1 MGTRPVELFHL
12 FGELNNLAGIGPKTI
27 SNLKNLSI
35 EKPRDFLFTLPFSVL
50 NRLPVNSVR
59 GVASSQIV
67 TVEVLVKAHKVS
79 RSRTSAYTVNVQDAE
94 ANFQLVFF
102 NARKQ
107 YLETLLPVGERRI
120 ISGKLEL
127 YDDIPQIIHPHHV
140 KKIDDDKAIVRF
152 EPIYPLASGISQ
164 KLMFATINDLLK
176 KLPKLDEWIDPE
188 LLKTKSW
195 PSWEDALNTAHCPIS
210 ASGASNT
217 DLARR
222 RLAFDELFS
231 YQLSLSIARNKI
243 KGSKGRA
250 NISTGIIQTKV
261 LKQLSFDF
269 TEDQKHS
276 IKDILDDLKKPERMN
291 RLLQGDVGSGKTIVA
306 FIGIIAAIEAG
317 GQGAIMAPT
326 EILARQHFET
336 LSPLANKV
344 GVSLNLLTGRDK
356 STARNKKLI
365 DLKEGKTNIIIGTHA
380 LFQADVV
387 FKDLRLAV
395 VDEQHRF
402 GVRQRLELGKKGSVV
417 DLLLMTATPIP
428 RSLALAHYGDMD
440 FSIIKQKPPGR
451 KPINTALI
459 SSSRI
464 DEVVDKLKNSLAKG
478 AQAYWVCPLIEKS
491 EVLHYTAAERRF
503 EKLRAKLGEGVVE
516 LVHGKMSS
524 DTKDKIMDRFTNG
537 ETKLLVAT
545 TVIEVGVNVPN
556 ANIMVVENAE
566 KFGLAQLHQLRGRVG
581 RGTNQSTCLFLYKEP
596 LNISSKKR
604 LSILRETEDG
614 FKISEVDLSL
624 RGSGDAIGTA
634 QSGLPRFRMANNEM
648 IEMLMETAHQQARY
662 LLAKDPNL
670 ESPQGKAVR
679 NLLWLMDQDKSVRL
693 ISIG

>member
-1 MGTRPVELFHL
+1 MGTRPLELFHL

-50 NRLPVNSVR
+50 DRLPVNSVR

-79 RSRTSAYTVNVQDAE
+79 RSRTSAYTVNVQDSE
-94 ANFQLVFF
+94 TNFQLVFF

-107 YLETLLPVGERRI
+107 YLETLLPIGERRI

-140 KKIDDDKAIVRF
+140 KKIDDDKAIARF

-164 KLMFATINDLLK
+164 KLMFATINGLLK
-176 KLPKLDEWIDPE
+176 KLPKLDEWIEPE

-210 ASGASNT
+210 ANGASNT

-231 YQLSLSIARNKI
+231 HQLSLSIARNKI

-250 NISTGIIQTKV
+250 NISTGIMQTNV

-306 FIGIIAAIEAG
+306 FIGIIAAVEAG

-336 LSPLANKV
+336 LSPLAKKV

-356 STARNKKLI
+356 GTARNKKLI

-478 AQAYWVCPLIEKS
+478 AQAYWVCPLIEES

-524 DTKDKIMDRFTNG
+524 DTKDEIMDRFTNG

-545 TVIEVGVNVPN
+545 TVIEVGVNVPK

-596 LNISSKKR
+596 LNSTSKKR

-670 ESPQGKAVR
+670 ETPQGKAVR

-693 ISIG
+693 FSIG

>member
-1 MGTRPVELFHL
+1 MGTRPLELFHL

-27 SNLKNLSI
+27 NNLKNLSI

-50 NRLPVNSVR
+50 DRLPVNSVR

-107 YLETLLPVGERRI
+107 YLETLLPIGERRI

-164 KLMFATINDLLK
+164 KLMFATINGLLK
-176 KLPKLDEWIDPE
+176 KLPKLDEWIEPE

-210 ASGASNT
+210 ANGASNT
-217 DLARR
+217 DLARC

-231 YQLSLSIARNKI
+231 HQLSLSIARNKI

-250 NISTGIIQTKV
+250 NISTGIMQTNV

-306 FIGIIAAIEAG
+306 FISIIAAVEAG

-336 LSPLANKV
+336 LSPLAKKV

-356 STARNKKLI
+356 GTARNKKLI

-478 AQAYWVCPLIEKS
+478 AQAYWVCPLIEES

-524 DTKDKIMDRFTNG
+524 DTKDEIMDRFTNG

-545 TVIEVGVNVPN
+545 TVIEVGVNVPK

-596 LNISSKKR
+596 LNGASKKR

-670 ESPQGKAVR
+670 ETPQGKAVR

-693 ISIG
+693 FSIG